1 MTSSSPDVPPSPNA
15 RSRWGPSQILA
26 AIVLPPSVIFL
37 FLSVAALAVFYAR
50 PARFN
55 AWLSR
60 LPGDDLLRTALIF
73 APATLMAVV
82 VMAVLYISDGSRR
95 EAAEAT
101 RPMRRRRGVRPRQRG
116 GLARRSL
123 WLTVPF
129 LVFVAAAQV
138 VAFAAPTRVD
148 AVLDALP
155 ATSLLTRLFD
165 LSPLIALAAVGL
177 GLIFGFVPAGEAPEV
192 AVGEVAPAPTW
203 TAARIARLGA
213 LLILIPAA
221 ALLIMTASGWA
232 LVLPSP
238 ERLAWL
244 ADRLPAETLLR
255 LGLTFAPAM
264 FLGVVL
270 LAGLYLATAA
280 RPTPAPEA
288 APAPGGSFR
297 SGLAVG
303 VLVAGLGFTALAG
316 MALLLAIVFVLA
328 AR

>member
-1 MTSSSPDVPPSPNA
+1 MTSSPAEVPPSPSA
-15 RSRWGPSQILA
+15 RGRWGPSQILA
-26 AIVLPPSVIFL
+26 TIVLPPSVILL
-37 FLSVAALAVFYAR
+37 FLSVAALAVFYMR

-55 AWLSR
+55 AWLGR
-60 LPGDDLLRTALIF
+60 LPGDDLIRTALIF

-82 VMAVLYISDGSRR
+82 VMAVLYISDGARR

-101 RPMRRRRGVRPRQRG
+101 RPTRRRRGVRARRRG

-123 WLTVPF
+123 WLTVPL

-138 VAFAAPTRVD
+138 VAFVAPTRVD

-165 LSPLIALAAVGL
+165 LSPLIALAAVGM
-177 GLIFGFVPAGEAPEV
+177 GLILGFVPTGEAPEV
-192 AVGEVAPAPTW
+192 AAAEPALAPTW

-213 LLILIPAA
+213 FLILIPAA
-221 ALLIMTASGWA
+221 ALLVMTASGWV
-232 LVLPSP
+232 LVLPSA

-255 LGLTFAPAM
+255 LGLTFSPAM

-280 RPTPAPEA
+280 RPTPTPEA
-288 APAPGGSFR
+288 AAAPVGSFR

-303 VLVAGLGFTALAG
+303 VLIAGLGFTALAG
-316 MALLLAIVFVLA
+316 MALLLAVVYVLA

>member
-1 MTSSSPDVPPSPNA
+1 MV
-15 RSRWGPSQILA
+15 
-26 AIVLPPSVIFL
+26 VLPPAVVFL
-37 FLSVAALAVFYAR
+37 FLSIGALAVFYTH
-50 PARFN
+50 PGRFN

-60 LPGDDLLRTALIF
+60 LPGDDLIRTALIF
-73 APATLMAVV
+73 APATLLAVV
-82 VMAVLYISDGSRR
+82 VMAVLYMSDGARR

-101 RPMRRRRGVRPRQRG
+101 RPAPRRQGVRARSRG

-123 WLTVPF
+123 WLSVPL
-129 LVFVAAAQV
+129 LVLVAAAHLI
-138 VAFAAPTRVD
+138 AFIAPTRFE
-148 AVLDALP
+148 ALLDALP
-155 ATSLLTRLFD
+155 ATSLLTRLFQA
-165 LSPLIALAAVGL
+165 SPLVALAAVGL

-192 AVGEVAPAPTW
+192 SPEALPEPAQAVKTW

-213 LLILIPAA
+213 LLTLVPAA
-221 ALLIMTASGWA
+221 ALLVMTASSWI

-238 ERLAWL
+238 DRLEWL

-270 LAGLYLATAA
+270 LAMMVLVTSPRPPAA
-280 RPTPAPEA
+280 VEA
-288 APAPGGSFR
+288 APVAGGSFR

-316 MALLLAIVFVLA
+316 MALLLAVVFVLA

>member
-1 MTSSSPDVPPSPNA
+1 MQPSPGT
-15 RSRWGPSQILA
+15 RGRWGPSQILA
-26 AIVLPPSVIFL
+26 AIVLPPSVVFL
-37 FLSVAALAVFYAR
+37 FLSVVALAVFYMR

-55 AWLSR
+55 AWLAR
-60 LPGDDLLRTALIF
+60 LPGDDLIRTALIF

-82 VMAVLYISDGSRR
+82 VMAVLYISDGSRQ

-101 RPMRRRRGVRPRQRG
+101 RPVRRRGVRARQRG

-129 LVFVAAAQV
+129 LVFVAAVQV
-138 VAFAAPTRVD
+138 VAFVAPSRVD
-148 AVLDALP
+148 ALLDALP

-177 GLIFGFVPAGEAPEV
+177 GLIFGFVPAGVATEV
-192 AVGEVAPAPTW
+192 AAEEPSPAAMW
-203 TAARIARLGA
+203 TAARVARLGA
-213 LLILIPAA
+213 ILILVPAA
-221 ALLIMTASGWA
+221 GLLVMTASGVV

-244 ADRLPAETLLR
+244 ADRLPAETLIR

-280 RPTPAPEA
+280 RPIPVPQA
-288 APAPGGSFR
+288 APDPGGGFR

-316 MALLLAIVFVLA
+316 MALLLAVVFVLA